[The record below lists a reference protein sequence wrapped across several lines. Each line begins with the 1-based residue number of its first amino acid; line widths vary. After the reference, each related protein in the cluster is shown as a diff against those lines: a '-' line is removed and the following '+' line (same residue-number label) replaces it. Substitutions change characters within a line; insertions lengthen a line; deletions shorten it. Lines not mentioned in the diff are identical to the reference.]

1 MGLNMDAVLESSSKQ
16 NMHLYKLISTDRWSP
31 SSADIATLL
40 SRKSKPKIIDVDPPL
55 SSASTAIKHSL
66 PKTSRH
72 IPHVSQ
78 SFKSIGE
85 SMPNPNRNHNLIHRT
100 TTKQKRVQPSKQRSR
115 KLRMGIS
122 SKMNQGGEAGKT
134 R

>member
-1 MGLNMDAVLESSSKQ
+1 
-16 NMHLYKLISTDRWSP
+16 MHLYKLISTDRWSP

-78 SFKSIGE
+78 SFKKHWGE
-85 SMPNPNRNHNLIHRT
+85 YAKP
-100 TTKQKRVQPSKQRSR
+100 KQKSQPNTQNNNKVEESTAKQV
-115 KLRMGIS
+115 
-122 SKMNQGGEAGKT
+122 EE
-134 R
+134 